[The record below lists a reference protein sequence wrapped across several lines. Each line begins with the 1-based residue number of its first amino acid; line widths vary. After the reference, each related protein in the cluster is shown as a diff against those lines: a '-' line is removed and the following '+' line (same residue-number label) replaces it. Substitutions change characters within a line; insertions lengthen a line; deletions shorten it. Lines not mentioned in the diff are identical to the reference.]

1 MGRGLILWLV
11 GIPLPIALLSLLLRL
26 SQLSCGSRDTKRL
39 RGLAAPAVRECQRTM
54 LG

>member
-11 GIPLPIALLSLLLRL
+11 GIPFPGHSPSLFPRL
-26 SQLSCGSRDTKRL
+26 SQLNRRSGGAKQW
-39 RGLAAPAVRECQRTM
+39 RGLAAPAVRECQRTA